1 YTAFFMPLN
10 TADEKFMLGIFL
22 FSLRKWQISDI
33 ILPIM
38 SNNVKKALIWA
49 IESLKGG
56 GIENPQLD
64 AEVLLAYVLD
74 TDRTQL
80 YLYPETILDEEKSL
94 YYKILTWKRQSHIPV
109 SYLTGHKEFMS
120 LDFKV
125 NESVLVPR
133 PETEILVEAVIKS
146 SASHSKIFDLG
157 TGSGAIAISL
167 AKYIPDCL
175 VLATDLS
182 LEALMIARENAVIN
196 GVNDKILFGQTD
208 LFDAI
213 LPNFGFDYIVSN
225 PPYIPTDDIKNL
237 SDEVRKFEPT
247 MAIDGGIDGL
257 DIIRKILGNAFVL
270 LKPSGRLAIE
280 IGYGQSDEVQRIAEE
295 TEKYSDYAIIEDYSR
310 IPRVFYCRAKI

>member
-1 YTAFFMPLN
+1 
-10 TADEKFMLGIFL
+10 ML
-22 FSLRKWQISDI
+22 
-33 ILPIM
+33 
-38 SNNVKKALIWA
+38 NNVKKALIWA

-56 GIENPQLD
+56 RIENPQLD

-80 YLYPETILDEEKSL
+80 YLYPEAILDEEKSL
-94 YYKILTWKRQSHIPV
+94 YYKILTEKRQSHIPV
-109 SYLTGHKEFMS
+109 SYLTGHKEFMA

-125 NESVLVPR
+125 NESVLIPR
-133 PETEILVEAVIKS
+133 PDTEILVEVVIKS
-146 SASHSKIFDLG
+146 SVSHSKIFDVG

-167 AKYIPDCL
+167 AKYVSDCL

-182 LEALMIARENAVIN
+182 LESLKIARENAVIN

-213 LPNFGFDYIVSN
+213 SPNFGFDYIVSN

-237 SDEVRKFEPT
+237 SDEVRKFEPI
-247 MAIDGGIDGL
+247 MALDGGIDGL
-257 DIIRKILGNAFVL
+257 DIIRKILGNAFAF

-280 IGYGQSDEVQRIAEE
+280 IGYGQSYNVTKIADDVGE
-295 TEKYSDYAIIEDYSR
+295 YSDYSFVNDYAG
-310 IPRVFYCRAKI
+310 IQRVFCCKTKGGSKKKCRLG